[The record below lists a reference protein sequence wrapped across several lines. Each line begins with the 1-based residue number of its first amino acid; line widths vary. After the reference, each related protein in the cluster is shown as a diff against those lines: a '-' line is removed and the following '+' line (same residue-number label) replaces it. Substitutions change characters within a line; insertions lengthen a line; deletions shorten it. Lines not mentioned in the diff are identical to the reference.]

1 MNGICGRD
9 GRMKWNIAVC
19 DDHRTDADR
28 MEAAL
33 TEYLENAGMQCE
45 VRIFQ
50 SGKALE
56 YEVEDGQLFDLLFLD
71 IELGDENGL
80 LLAKRLQDRLPA
92 ALLIFVSSYEK
103 YVYDSFKLQP
113 FRFLPKRC
121 LTQMLPETLSAATA
135 ELKRREDRFLLVE
148 NGQGVEKIPLEAIT
162 YIRQQGKYACIAKVD
177 GSLSKV
183 RRTLKSLA
191 EELPQKQFLQIDR
204 GYLCNVTKVTQLKN
218 DKLTLITG
226 EELYVSSGRMR
237 ELKDKV
243 MEYWIG
249 EKRI

>member
-1 MNGICGRD
+1 MQWR
-9 GRMKWNIAVC
+9 IAVC
-19 DDHRTDADR
+19 DDDRADA
-28 MEAAL
+28 ESIGAAL
-33 TEYLENAGMQCE
+33 TEYQEDTGAQYS

-50 SGKALE
+50 SGKTLE

-71 IELGDENGL
+71 IELGDEDGFM
-80 LLAKRLQDRLPA
+80 LARRLQSRLPA

-121 LTQMLPETLSAATA
+121 LTQMLPETLSAAVA

-148 NGQGVEKIPLEAIT
+148 NGQGVEKIPLEAIV
-162 YIRQQGKYACIAKVD
+162 YIRQQGKYACIVKEN
-177 GSLSKV
+177 GNRNRV
-183 RRTLKSLA
+183 RRTLKSLV
-191 EELPQKQFLQIDR
+191 EELSEKQFLQIDR

-218 DKLTLITG
+218 DKLTLATG

-243 MEYWIG
+243 MEYWTG
-249 EKRI
+249 EKKI